1 MADKGRPLVRVVAP
15 ARWAPDE
22 VLDAFEKTLEAEG
35 FSVEIDPQTRLR
47 DHQLAGGDAARA
59 AALADALADPSVDV
73 IWCARGGYGSA
84 RTLNHL
90 PEITVSNSK
99 ILIGYSDMTALQL
112 SGRLSGV
119 SHLHGPMPIDITRP
133 GGAERIKVAAEAA
146 RALLGGKVVTSEFS
160 LSPVAAGDVTG
171 PLAAANLCV
180 LTTLL
185 GTAHEPRWE
194 SVILCLEDIC
204 EYLYALDRHFCHLAQ
219 SKAGAGIAGIVL
231 GDFTDLEDN
240 EIPWGEDVAA
250 MARRHF
256 PDIPVAAGLPM
267 GHGERNEVFMQGA
280 AAKLSVG
287 EGHAGLSVR
296 ARPETAEGAS

>member
-1 MADKGRPLVRVVAP
+1 MAKGAPLIRVVAP

-22 VLDAFEKTLEAEG
+22 VLEAFTETLETEG
-35 FSVEIDPQTRLR
+35 FAVEIDPQARLR
-47 DHQLAGGDAARA
+47 DHQLAGEDAARA
-59 AALADALADPSVDV
+59 AALARALADPSVEI

-90 PEITVSNSK
+90 PETIISKSK

-112 SGRLSGV
+112 SGQLSGV
-119 SHLHGPMPIDITRP
+119 THLHGPMPIDVTRP
-133 GGAERIKVAAEAA
+133 GGPERIKIAAGVA
-146 RALLGGKVVTSEFS
+146 RDLLGGKVVESDFS
-160 LSPVAAGDVTG
+160 VSPVAAGKVSG

-185 GTAHEPRWE
+185 GTPHEPQWNGA
-194 SVILCLEDIC
+194 ILCLEDIC

-250 MARRHF
+250 MAQRHF
-256 PDIPVAAGLPM
+256 PGLPIASGLPM
-267 GHGERNEVFMQGA
+267 GHADRNAPFTQKAEAVLSVGA
-280 AAKLSVG
+280 AAASLVI
-287 EGHAGLSVR
+287 R
-296 ARPETAEGAS
+296 ARAGRKGEDA